1 MPVEN
6 ALVGP
11 GGVWALGI
19 LPLVACGRCVSWRS
33 PFRYGAGVSLYIRRN
48 SFIVQSAC
56 SWWPWSRLPRAPI
69 GSGCPLGLPPPPQL
83 QSVVVSPSSSYHV
96 LCCHFAPAFQCKKK
110 ENIHIHIY
118 IHTHTHTHTS
128 IYKKKRGK
136 IQQLKTHPQTKI
148 HLYVARKE
156 EAEAEA
162 EAEEKGQ
169 PHHRKV
175 KKLIEEISHIF
186 CTPVSPLTIIH
197 HE

>member
-96 LCCHFAPAFQCKKK
+96 LCCHFAPAFQCKKEK
-110 ENIHIHIY
+110 KIFIFIFTY
-118 IHTHTHTHTS
+118 THTHTHTHQYT
-128 IYKKKRGK
+128 KQKGKNPAVENPPTNKNPLVCGKKRRSRSRSRSRSR
-136 IQQLKTHPQTKI
+136 
-148 HLYVARKE
+148 RKR
-156 EAEAEA
+156 
-162 EAEEKGQ
+162 
-169 PHHRKV
+169 P
-175 KKLIEEISHIF
+175 
-186 CTPVSPLTIIH
+186 TPSS
-197 HE
+197 ES